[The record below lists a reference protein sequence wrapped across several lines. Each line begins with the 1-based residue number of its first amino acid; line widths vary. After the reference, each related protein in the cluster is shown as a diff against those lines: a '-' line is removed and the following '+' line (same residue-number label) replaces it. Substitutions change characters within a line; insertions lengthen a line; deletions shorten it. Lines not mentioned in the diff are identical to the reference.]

1 MAHITTPTEFLGF
14 QPGED
19 RKLAGWPTIV
29 SYLKLLEQASDRVRV
44 DEIGRSTE
52 DNPFLVCT
60 ISSPDNLAN
69 AERLRLI
76 QQSLSDPRTVDDRG
90 ALNLVGDAR
99 AVVAITCSIH
109 ATEVGATQMSVELAH
124 LLASSQ
130 HPRVLDILDSV
141 ILLLIP
147 SMNPDGL
154 IRVKDWYDASLG
166 THFEG
171 SMPPYLYHKYTGHD
185 NNRDWF
191 MFTQQETR
199 LVVEH
204 VHNAWRPHVTLDMHQ
219 TRSDGMRMILP
230 PLVDPIGPNV
240 DPVLQSGL
248 SVLGTYMAAQLTAEG
263 KAGVAVN
270 VVYDSY
276 SPNRSYPH
284 YHGGVRVLSEAA
296 SVKIATPVDVP
307 KSKLRDDRGELP
319 RVRSWNH
326 PMPWEGGRWTL
337 RDIVE
342 YDLSLS
348 MACLEHAARNREWW
362 IRNSHDV
369 LRRATSSSEN
379 PRAYVIPREQHDRSA
394 ADELLGLLDFAD
406 VEIHEAAQSAN
417 SGDVHVRQGDA
428 VVLTK
433 QPFGSFA
440 QTMLERRH
448 YPDMRQY
455 PGGPP
460 KHPYDSTAHCLP
472 LNMGVTCHEITQPLK
487 INLVDHPFEDDKQR
501 PESVIPANAGIQT
514 GGSVGNSQNHLEL
527 ALVRSRKHGRS
538 PRHPCQFPE
547 DAPALAISPKSNA
560 AARVVNRLIS
570 QGSPVFRALDAV
582 QTENGDLPAGTWVIP
597 SSAESLSLMSE
608 ENGAVQVQPL
618 WERPDKGLQ
627 MLRAPRIGLYASY
640 VPCIEEGWTRFLFDE
655 YGFKYV
661 SLADRD
667 IREGGLSSRFDCII
681 IPHQEIRQIHRGLN
695 RTHHSPHFS
704 GGLGD
709 VGVDRLRDFAERGG
723 TIIGWDNSASFL
735 VRYLELPAVNPLA
748 KLSHSQFFAPG
759 SLLNIEVDTNHPL
772 GWGMPETAAALFMKG
787 PAHKLDKGTV
797 VATYSERDTLLNGW
811 LIGADKIAGLAALST
826 IPLGLGQ
833 VVLFGFRPHFRAQA
847 RGTYKLMF
855 NALYQSGAA

>member
-76 QQSLSDPRTVDDRG
+76 QQSLSDPRTIDERG
-90 ALNLVGDAR
+90 AHDLVDEAR

-124 LLASSQ
+124 LLASSD
-130 HPRVLDILDSV
+130 HSRVLDILDSV
-141 ILLLIP
+141 ILLLAP

-199 LVVEH
+199 LVVER
-204 VHNAWRPHVTLDMHQ
+204 VHNAWRPHVTLDIHQ

-307 KSKLRDDRGELP
+307 KTKLRDDRGELP

-369 LRRATSSSEN
+369 LRRATASSEN
-379 PRAYVIPREQHDRSA
+379 PQAYLIPREQHDRSA
-394 ADELLGLLDFAD
+394 ADELVGLLDFAD
-406 VEIHEAAQSAN
+406 VEIHEAAQSAK

-428 VVLTK
+428 VVLTS

-440 QTMLERRH
+440 KTMLERRH
-448 YPDMRQY
+448 YPDIRQY

-472 LNMGVTCHEITQPLK
+472 LNMGVTCHEVTKPLK
-487 INLVDHPFEDDKQR
+487 ID
-501 PESVIPANAGIQT
+501 
-514 GGSVGNSQNHLEL
+514 
-527 ALVRSRKHGRS
+527 LVRSRKHEGSQGSSR
-538 PRHPCQFPE
+538 PIPE
-547 DAPALAISPKSNA
+547 DAPALAIRPESNS
-560 AARVVNRLIS
+560 AARVVNRLLF
-570 QGSPVFRALDAV
+570 QGSPVFRASDTV
-582 QTENGDLPAGTWVIP
+582 RTENGDLPAGTWVIP
-597 SSAESLSLMSE
+597 SSAESRSIMLD
-608 ENGAVQVQPL
+608 ENGAVRIEAL
-618 WERPDKGLQ
+618 WQKPDKGLQ
-627 MLRAPRIGLYASY
+627 LLRPPRIGLYASY

-681 IPHQEIRQIHRGLN
+681 IPHQEVRQIHRGLN

-735 VRYLELPAVNPLA
+735 VRYLELPVVNPLA

-759 SLLNIEVDTNHPL
+759 SLLNIEVDTQHPL

-787 PAHKLDKGTV
+787 PAHKLDRGTV

-826 IPLGLGQ
+826 VPLGLGR
-833 VVLFGFRPHFRAQA
+833 VILFGFRPHFRAQA
-847 RGTYKLMF
+847 RGTYKLLF
-855 NALYQSGAA
+855 NSVYHSAR

>member
-14 QPGED
+14 RPGDD

-29 SYLKLLEQASDRVRV
+29 RYLKLLEQASDRVSV
-44 DEIGRSTE
+44 HEIGRSTE
-52 DNPFLVCT
+52 DNPFLVCA
-60 ISSPDNLAN
+60 ISSPANLAD
-69 AERLRLI
+69 AERLRMI
-76 QQSLSDPRTVDDRG
+76 QQSLSDPRTVGQSEAGR
-90 ALNLVGDAR
+90 LIGDAR

-124 LLASSQ
+124 LLASSR
-130 HPRVLDILDSV
+130 HPRVMDILDNV
-141 ILLLIP
+141 ILLLVP

-154 IRVKDWYDASLG
+154 VRVKDWYDASLG

-191 MFTQQETR
+191 MFTQRETR
-199 LVVEH
+199 LVVER
-204 VHNAWRPHVTLDMHQ
+204 VHNSWRPHITLDIHQ

-240 DPVLQSGL
+240 DPVILSGL
-248 SVLGTYMAAQLTAEG
+248 STLGTYMAAQLTAEG

-276 SPNRSYPH
+276 SPSRSYPH

-296 SVKIATPVDVP
+296 SVKIATPIDVP
-307 KSKLRDDRGELP
+307 LGKLRDDRGELP
-319 RVRSWNH
+319 KVRSWNH

-362 IRNSHDV
+362 VRNSHDV
-369 LRRATSSSEN
+369 LRRAVASSQE
-379 PRAYVIPREQHDRSA
+379 PRAYVIPTEQRDRSA
-394 ADELLGLLDFAD
+394 ADELIELLDFAD

-417 SGDVHVRQGDA
+417 SGDVHIPKGDA
-428 VVLTK
+428 VILTN

-440 QTMLERRH
+440 QTMLERGR
-448 YPDMRQY
+448 YPDSRQY

-472 LNMGVTCHEITQPLK
+472 LNMGVTCHEIAKPLN
-487 INLVDHPFEDDKQR
+487 ID
-501 PESVIPANAGIQT
+501 
-514 GGSVGNSQNHLEL
+514 L
-527 ALVRSRKHGRS
+527 APSRKRRTSPGRTC
-538 PRHPCQFPE
+538 PIPE
-547 DAPALAISPKSNA
+547 DAPALSIKPESNA
-560 AARVVNRLIS
+560 AARVVNRLLFH
-570 QGSPVFRALDAV
+570 GSPVFRAQDSV
-582 QTENGDLPAGTWVIP
+582 QADSGSLPAGTWVIP
-597 SSAESLSLMSE
+597 ASPESRGIVSR
-608 ENGAVQVQPL
+608 ENASVQIEAL
-618 WERPDKGLQ
+618 WQRPKEGLQ
-627 MLRAPRIGLYASY
+627 LLRPPRIGLYASY
-640 VPCIEEGWTRFLFDE
+640 VPSIEEGWTRFLFDQ
-655 YGFKYV
+655 YGFEYT

-667 IREGGLSSRFDCII
+667 IREGGLASRFDCII

-695 RTHHSPHFS
+695 RTQHSPRYS

-709 VGVDRLRDFAERGG
+709 VGVDRLKDFAESGG
-723 TIIGWDNSASFL
+723 TIIGWDNSANFL

-748 KLSHSQFFAPG
+748 KLPHSQFFAPG
-759 SLLNIEVDTNHPL
+759 SLLNIEVDTRHPL
-772 GWGMPETAAALFMKG
+772 GWGMSETAAAMFMKG
-787 PAHKLDKGTV
+787 SAYELERGTV
-797 VATYSERDTLLNGW
+797 VATYSEQDTLLDGW
-811 LIGADKIAGLAALST
+811 LIGADKIAGLAALAI

-833 VVLFGFRPHFRAQA
+833 VILFGFRPHFRAQA
-847 RGTYKLMF
+847 RGTYKLLF
-855 NALYQSGAA
+855 NSIYQSGAA